1 MFWHSIWQS
10 FWRSFGHSIWN
21 FLKCVWVQACPTASG
36 AGNIVSRSR
45 SPPQFP
51 ELATWCV
58 GPGVTHCIR
67 SWQSERRR
75 AAPLSKSRDPHLAGG
90 EKQLHLH
97 TVESRCSS
105 LMQAWHPQQWRVG
118 ICQDVCRLRAAGALK
133 GDAPGVRHGCQ
144 ENVESK
150 NGSCHGR
157 NSIRSRFVE
166 KSSHF
171 FISKYSNNI
180 LQRITTLRG
189 PVDQ

>member
-75 AAPLSKSRDPHLAGG
+75 RRK
-90 EKQLHLH
+90 ELHLCQNLE
-97 TVESRCSS
+97 TLTWQVGKNSYTYTQLSRGAPPSCKPGTPSNDGSASAKMSAGCVLLEHWSVMPREFAMAARKMSNRKMAAVMEETQFAAALWRNHPTFS
-105 LMQAWHPQQWRVG
+105 LV
-118 ICQDVCRLRAAGALK
+118 
-133 GDAPGVRHGCQ
+133 
-144 ENVESK
+144 
-150 NGSCHGR
+150 
-157 NSIRSRFVE
+157 SIA
-166 KSSHF
+166 
-171 FISKYSNNI
+171 
-180 LQRITTLRG
+180 TTYYRE
-189 PVDQ
+189 